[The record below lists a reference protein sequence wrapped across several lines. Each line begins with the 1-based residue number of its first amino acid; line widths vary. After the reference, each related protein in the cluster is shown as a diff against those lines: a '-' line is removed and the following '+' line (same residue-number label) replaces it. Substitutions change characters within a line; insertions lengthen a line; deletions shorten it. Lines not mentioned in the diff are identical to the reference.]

1 MNLIKLAVNTSM
13 LVAFAVCFIGIF
25 FFTYAKDIEKD
36 IVVNNVRYLID
47 TLTPNLKLLPQPV
60 YNILKNNVNNIKLA
74 NMDKEDAEV
83 TNANNELLKKS
94 AKVLGIVLVLSLAF
108 SYYMCNKYNLDFND
122 LLYHNLILVGCVA
135 LVEFMF
141 LNLIAKNYISA
152 DPNIIARNLTSQL

>member
-1 MNLIKLAVNTSM
+1 MNLIMLAVNTSM

-25 FFTYAKDIEKD
+25 FFTYAKDVEKD

-47 TLTPNLKLLPQPV
+47 TLIPNLNLLPQSS

-152 DPNIIARNLTSQL
+152 DPNIVARNLTSQL